1 MWRVKTLN
9 PGLSPSPQPGKPAMR
24 TPLRELQLQPGALT
38 DSGKGPPMFSSLT
51 PYLRKL
57 ELKEKRNNSSPVDF
71 INTENNFLSEQFSPP
86 TKCIEA
92 CQHESEPTPESSSPL
107 STVEKAIET
116 MDDSVVDPVDER
128 VVETMVLLPFPL
140 GQQQELMLE
149 AHLDAM
155 AEINSSPLNESSR
168 LEDLVE
174 KEVAPC
180 VEDSF
185 TEVVTVRPEQPPFQD
200 PPSHLLKYPPKPCLN
215 TEAAPEDLVP
225 SENVLNF
232 SVAWLSPSAALT
244 EDFPVHHVD
253 PGEETVE
260 VTQENEKSF
269 PTCPE
274 EVELRDQA
282 LAAKAEDDPSL
293 CLTSNLVE
301 MGPQEAPCPTT
312 EGAGRNPGLDA
323 ETWMSPLAWLE
334 KGVNTS
340 VMLQNLRQRLSFPSV
355 LQDAAIGNTPLSTC
369 SVGTSFTPP
378 VPPEVGT
385 KHSTSET
392 ERLLLGCG
400 PLDLTALSRHDLEEN
415 LLNSLVVLE
424 VLSHQLQAWKRQL
437 TVPRGESQDSSTQTD
452 RSPCGVTKTP
462 KHLQDSKEI
471 RQALL
476 QARSVMQSWMLVSRE
491 LISLLHLSLTHMN
504 EDRMTVSQESRRAET
519 LVSSCSHV
527 LKKLRAKLQSLR
539 TEREEAKHREEM
551 ALHGKDAAE
560 AVLEAFRAHASQRIS
575 QLEQDFTSMQE
586 FRGLLQEAQTQLIGL
601 HTEQEELAQ
610 QTLSLTSALQQDWTS
625 IQQDCGTWAALLS
638 RSRELTEKLT
648 TKSRQA
654 LQERDAAIKEKKQVL
669 KELEQVSAHLEDC
682 KGQIEQLKSENSRL
696 TTDLWA
702 QLQSLTSTDNQLK
715 ELQSQH
721 THCVQDLA
729 MKDELLGQLTQ
740 SIKEQAAQWQKEEME
755 LKHTQAELQCQQA
768 VLAKEVQD
776 LKETL
781 EFADQEG
788 QVAHLELGQIECQL
802 KATLE
807 VLRERSLQ
815 CEALKDTV
823 ENLKAEL
830 SSTVAKHEKQAL
842 EKTYQHSQELRLLS
856 EQLQSLTLFLQAKLK
871 ENKAESEIILPSTGC
886 APAQEHLLPDDST
899 ASEKALT
906 AVADEEPEPVPV
918 VPLLGSDKSAFT
930 RVASTISFQPTETP
944 GLEKSSSEMSTMLLE
959 LQSLCSLL
967 QESKEEAIG
976 ALQRKICELQTRLQ
990 DQEEEHQEA
999 LKAKEADI
1007 EKLNQA
1013 LCLCYKNEKE
1023 LQEVIQ
1029 KQNEKILGQIDK
1041 SGELISLKEEVTQLT
1056 RLLRHAETE
1065 TKVLQEALEG
1075 QLDPSCQLMATN
1087 WIQEKVSL
1095 SQEVDKL
1102 RAMFLEMKNEKAK
1115 LVIKYQSHRNI
1126 LEENLRRS
1134 DTELKKLDDT
1144 IQYIYETL
1152 LSVPEVVKSCKE
1164 LQRLLE
1170 FLS

>member
-1 MWRVKTLN
+1 
-9 PGLSPSPQPGKPAMR
+9 
-24 TPLRELQLQPGALT
+24 
-38 DSGKGPPMFSSLT
+38 
-51 PYLRKL
+51 
-57 ELKEKRNNSSPVDF
+57 
-71 INTENNFLSEQFSPP
+71 
-86 TKCIEA
+86 
-92 CQHESEPTPESSSPL
+92 
-107 STVEKAIET
+107 
-116 MDDSVVDPVDER
+116 
-128 VVETMVLLPFPL
+128 
-140 GQQQELMLE
+140 
-149 AHLDAM
+149 
-155 AEINSSPLNESSR
+155 
-168 LEDLVE
+168 
-174 KEVAPC
+174 
-180 VEDSF
+180 
-185 TEVVTVRPEQPPFQD
+185 
-200 PPSHLLKYPPKPCLN
+200 
-215 TEAAPEDLVP
+215 
-225 SENVLNF
+225 
-232 SVAWLSPSAALT
+232 
-244 EDFPVHHVD
+244 
-253 PGEETVE
+253 
-260 VTQENEKSF
+260 
-269 PTCPE
+269 
-274 EVELRDQA
+274 
-282 LAAKAEDDPSL
+282 
-293 CLTSNLVE
+293 
-301 MGPQEAPCPTT
+301 
-312 EGAGRNPGLDA
+312 
-323 ETWMSPLAWLE
+323 
-334 KGVNTS
+334 
-340 VMLQNLRQRLSFPSV
+340 
-355 LQDAAIGNTPLSTC
+355 
-369 SVGTSFTPP
+369 
-378 VPPEVGT
+378 
-385 KHSTSET
+385 
-392 ERLLLGCG
+392 
-400 PLDLTALSRHDLEEN
+400 
-415 LLNSLVVLE
+415 
-424 VLSHQLQAWKRQL
+424 
-437 TVPRGESQDSSTQTD
+437 
-452 RSPCGVTKTP
+452 
-462 KHLQDSKEI
+462 
-471 RQALL
+471 
-476 QARSVMQSWMLVSRE
+476 MLVSRE

-871 ENKAESEIILPSTGC
+871 ENK
-886 APAQEHLLPDDST
+886 
-899 ASEKALT
+899 
-906 AVADEEPEPVPV
+906 
-918 VPLLGSDKSAFT
+918 
-930 RVASTISFQPTETP
+930 
-944 GLEKSSSEMSTMLLE
+944 
-959 LQSLCSLL
+959 
-967 QESKEEAIG
+967 
-976 ALQRKICELQTRLQ
+976 
-990 DQEEEHQEA
+990 
-999 LKAKEADI
+999 
-1007 EKLNQA
+1007 N
-1013 LCLCYKNEKE
+1013 
-1023 LQEVIQ
+1023 
-1029 KQNEKILGQIDK
+1029 
-1041 SGELISLKEEVTQLT
+1041 
-1056 RLLRHAETE
+1056 
-1065 TKVLQEALEG
+1065 
-1075 QLDPSCQLMATN
+1075 
-1087 WIQEKVSL
+1087 
-1095 SQEVDKL
+1095 
-1102 RAMFLEMKNEKAK
+1102 
-1115 LVIKYQSHRNI
+1115 
-1126 LEENLRRS
+1126 
-1134 DTELKKLDDT
+1134 
-1144 IQYIYETL
+1144 
-1152 LSVPEVVKSCKE
+1152 
-1164 LQRLLE
+1164 
-1170 FLS
+1170 